1 MALDKVVDSAALD
14 AQLTSIADA
23 IRSKG
28 GTTGQLT
35 LAGMVDAINA
45 IQTGSGGTGFAYD
58 MGEFVPEADTI
69 GGVNTYISHNL
80 GEKPGFILVW
90 TDDYVGV
97 TNPDEIHATSLGF
110 VWFNQVMG
118 LENWF
123 TSSAHGEGTTVNFT
137 QSKGS
142 TGMNI
147 VKPTA
152 VSYTLQSN
160 AVSAESFM
168 LVKIG
173 NAVYYRAGTTYKYFV
188 SKAWWNIGG
197 VASAE

>member
-1 MALDKVVDSAALD
+1 MALTDKLVA
-14 AQLTSIADA
+14 IADA

-28 GTTGQLT
+28 GTTEQLT

-45 IQTGSGGTGFAYD
+45 IQTGSGGGTGLAYD
-58 MGEFVPEADTI
+58 MGEFVLEADTTAVTSI
-69 GGVNTYISHNL
+69 YIPHNL

-97 TNPDEIHATSLGF
+97 TNPDEDSPTILGF
-110 VWFNQVMG
+110 VWFNQIMG

-123 TSSAHGEGTTVNFT
+123 TTSVKGEGTTVNFT

-142 TGMNI
+142 TGMNV
-147 VKPTA
+147 VKPTSG
-152 VSYTLQSN
+152 SYTLKSDQ
-160 AVSAESFM
+160 VSAESFM
-168 LVKIG
+168 LVKMG
-173 NAVYYRAGTTYKYFV
+173 NTTYYRGGTTYKYFV

>member
-1 MALDKVVDSAALD
+1 MALTDK
-14 AQLTSIADA
+14 LTAIADA

-28 GTTGQLT
+28 GTTEQLT
-35 LAGMVDAINA
+35 LSGMVDAINA
-45 IQTGSGGTGFAYD
+45 IQTGSGGGTGLAYD
-58 MGEFVPEADTI
+58 MGEFVLEADTT
-69 GGVNTYISHNL
+69 GGPPPVYITHNL

-97 TNPDEIHATSLGF
+97 TNPDETNATSLGF
-110 VWFNQVMG
+110 VWFNQIMG

-123 TSSAHGEGTTVNFT
+123 TSNSHGEGTTVNFT
-137 QSKGS
+137 QNKGS
-142 TGMNI
+142 TGMN
-147 VKPTA
+147 VMKPTSG
-152 VSYTLQSN
+152 SYTLKSD
-160 AVSAESFM
+160 AVSAESFK

-173 NAVYYRAGTTYKYFV
+173 NTTYYRGGTTYKYFV

>member
-1 MALDKVVDSAALD
+1 MALDKVVDSAVLD
-14 AQLTSIADA
+14 AGMTAVADA
-23 IRSKG
+23 IRAKS
-28 GTTGQLT
+28 GTTEP
-35 LAGMVDAINA
+35 LAWPDGFKAAIEA
-45 IQTGSGGTGFAYD
+45 ILGGGGTGLAYD

-69 GGVNTYISHNL
+69 GGVNAYISHNL

-137 QSKGS
+137 QNKGT
-142 TGMNI
+142 TGMNV

-152 VSYTLQSN
+152 ASYTLKSDQ
-160 AVSAESFM
+160 VSAESFI

-173 NAVYYRAGTTYKYFV
+173 NTTYYRAGTTYKYFV